1 MKIIQINSGIS
12 GSDQFKRVW
21 ECRVHDRYVVLINTV
36 EPIVEHNIYIY
47 IYIVSLRVFV
57 VSSIHRDKKKRNSF
71 VFLFIL
77 FYMYSVNYEMMK
89 RSSGDGIVVLQQLA
103 PFLRE
108 EEEEEEGK
116 EEKREKRKIS
126 LEIY

>member
-1 MKIIQINSGIS
+1 MA
-12 GSDQFKRVW
+12 
-21 ECRVHDRYVVLINTV
+21 
-36 EPIVEHNIYIY
+36 
-47 IYIVSLRVFV
+47 LRVFV
-57 VSSIHRDKKKRNSF
+57 VSSVHRDKKKKRNSF

-108 EEEEEEGK
+108 EEEEEGK